1 VRIIRTKEQKDNLAK
16 YCWDFSKIMI
26 TALAIAPFA
35 KPETIDL
42 RTVTI
47 GLIVG
52 VFFALFGYILDGMEV
67 QR

>member
-26 TALAIAPFA
+26 TALAIAPLA
-35 KPETIDL
+35 KPDTINV

-47 GLIVG
+47 DSIIG
-52 VFFALFGYILDGMEV
+52 VLFALFGYILDGMEV